1 MTNVVTLP
9 TQEQPTP
16 PKDDPVHIMLDT
28 ETLGLDGNA
37 IILSI
42 GAVAFV
48 SMDDTTTTWKTFDEF
63 YTDIN
68 PETYPGSVDISTIK
82 WWMEQCHS
90 GVPVPMA
97 GILALPAA
105 LDMFHG
111 WLLKVC
117 DQNPKRLVIWAN
129 GTDFDIPKLTNAYKL
144 CGAKV
149 PWGYNS
155 VRDARTIFKCYKDY
169 GLKPPEVNKHNALAD
184 ARWQTEY
191 LISIFKNLEEK
202 DIYVE

>member
-9 TQEQPTP
+9 SNPFTPTP
-16 PKDDPVHIMLDT
+16 KADPVHIMLDT

-42 GAVAFV
+42 GAVV
-48 SMDDTTTTWKTFDEF
+48 FDVDAGLKEEF

-68 PETYPGSVDISTIK
+68 PESFPGSVDISTIK

-97 GILALPAA
+97 GVLALPAA
-105 LDMFHG
+105 MGLFNDY
-111 WLLKVC
+111 LLNAC
-117 DQNPKRLVIWAN
+117 EGNTKRLVIWAN

-155 VRDARTIFKCYKDY
+155 VRDARTLYKVYSSY
-169 GLKPPEVNKHNALAD
+169 GLKPPELNKHNALAD
-184 ARWQTEY
+184 ARWQAEY
-191 LISIFKNLEEK
+191 LVSIFRNLKEK
-202 DIYVE
+202 LNVPE